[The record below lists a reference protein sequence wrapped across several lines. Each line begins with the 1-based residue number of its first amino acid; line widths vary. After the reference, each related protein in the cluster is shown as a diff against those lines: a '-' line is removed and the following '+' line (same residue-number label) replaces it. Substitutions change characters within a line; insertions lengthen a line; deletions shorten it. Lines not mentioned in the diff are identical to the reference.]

1 MKLFRWLLIALIL
14 CGLPFLMGSGGCSA
28 GDVFAISDSDE
39 VTIGQQGGADIEK
52 QYPVVTGTAEAE
64 RVERIGRK
72 IAPMT
77 QRQKLPWSFKVVQ
90 MKDVNAF
97 SLPGGPIYVSS
108 ALLDLKVTDDELA
121 GVLAHEAAHVNQRHS
136 VKAIQEAMA
145 VGVISEVALSK
156 SSNSTREVAGLAVQL
171 ALTLPHSREHE
182 YEADA
187 LGVRLATNA
196 GYSPYGLS
204 QFLDRLDKLPNMPK
218 TPEWAS
224 DHPATQARVARTK
237 KIADEVVNQ
246 PRPVPLTLSA
256 NDKAQLDSISKQKTQ
271 GTK

>member
-1 MKLFRWLLIALIL
+1 MKFFRWLLIALIL

-28 GDVFAISDSDE
+28 GDIFAISDSDE

-52 QYPVVTGTAEAE
+52 QYPVVTGTAGAE

-72 IAPMT
+72 IAPLT
-77 QRQKLPWSFKVVQ
+77 QRPKLPWSFKVVK
-90 MKDVNAF
+90 MDEPNAF
-97 SLPGGPIYVSS
+97 ALPGGPIYVSTG
-108 ALLDLKVTDDELA
+108 LLAMNVTDDELA
-121 GVLAHEAAHVNQRHS
+121 GVLAHEASHVNQRHS

-171 ALTLPHSREHE
+171 ALTLPHSREAE

-204 QFLDRLDKLPNMPK
+204 EFLTRLNNLTNVAK
-218 TPEWAS
+218 TPEWFS
-224 DHPATQARVARTK
+224 SHPETKDRVARTK
-237 KIADEVVNQ
+237 KIAGEVAGL
-246 PRPVPLTLSA
+246 PLPVPLTLSKT
-256 NDKAQLDSISKQKTQ
+256 DKAQLDSINKQKTQ